1 MRERERERLPVCLC
15 VCINKIDCRWLASE
29 VNWKS
34 HMQWQVDLL
43 QLSLC
48 LTISLSLHISLPFSC
63 SSSRWSIRLGVS
75 WRLLQFQV
83 AQLEN
88 SFDALLRDEAGRC
101 HNQIAAK
108 ATIANCWVANV
119 LCNHV
124 CVAVCVCVRVCVW
137 HCDVATKSHRKKLP
151 PVLCLSSFSY
161 SFRLWF
167 SASVFGFSFFFFF
180 GFFRL
185 CLQLLQ
191 LSVGSAFIF
200 GFGFGFG
207 WANKFAAFLGS
218 PNLHGKLN

>member
-1 MRERERERLPVCLC
+1 M
-15 VCINKIDCRWLASE
+15 
-29 VNWKS
+29 
-34 HMQWQVDLL
+34 
-43 QLSLC
+43 
-48 LTISLSLHISLPFSC
+48 
-63 SSSRWSIRLGVS
+63 
-75 WRLLQFQV
+75 QFQV

-124 CVAVCVCVRVCVW
+124 CLAVCVCVRVCVW

-167 SASVFGFSFFFFF
+167 SASVFGFSFLAFF
-180 GFFRL
+180 GFAFS
-185 CLQLLQ
+185 CCCSCQLVQPSFSASVWLW
-191 LSVGSAFIF
+191 LSKQVC
-200 GFGFGFG
+200 GFPRV
-207 WANKFAAFLGS
+207 AKFAWKTQLNNHHCEGLASAPMLTTKCAARCTFRAS
-218 PNLHGKLN
+218 GK

>member
-1 MRERERERLPVCLC
+1 
-15 VCINKIDCRWLASE
+15 
-29 VNWKS
+29 
-34 HMQWQVDLL
+34 MQWQVDLL

-48 LTISLSLHISLPFSC
+48 LSLSLSLSLHISLPSSR
-63 SSSRWSIRLGVS
+63 SSSRWSIRLGAS

-124 CVAVCVCVRVCVW
+124 CLAVCVRVCVW

-167 SASVFGFSFFFFF
+167 SASVFGFSFLAFF
-180 GFFRL
+180 GFAFSCCSCQLVQPSFSASALALAEQTSLRL
-185 CLQLLQ
+185 SSGRQICMEN
-191 LSVGSAFIF
+191 SI
-200 GFGFGFG
+200 
-207 WANKFAAFLGS
+207 K
-218 PNLHGKLN
+218 